1 MGMKFDDKQQAIR
14 VLVHCTLGP
23 KALVYNIEY
32 PNMTN
37 NS

>member
-1 MGMKFDDKQQAIR
+1 MGMKFDDKQQAIT
-14 VLVHCTLGP
+14 VLVHCTFSP